1 MSELSEVYGELK
13 LMAWLEQ
20 AIAAYHADSGYQ
32 EGEIMT
38 DETVSEVSRAVAW
51 LASKYGD

>member
-1 MSELSEVYGELK
+1 MSEQSEVQGELK

-20 AIAAYHADSGYQ
+20 AIAAYHADAGYQ
-32 EGEIMT
+32 EGEIMA

>member
-1 MSELSEVYGELK
+1 MSEQSEVHGELK

-20 AIAAYHADSGYQ
+20 AIAAYHADAGY
-32 EGEIMT
+32 EAGDIMA
-38 DETVSEVSRAVAW
+38 DETVREVERAVAW